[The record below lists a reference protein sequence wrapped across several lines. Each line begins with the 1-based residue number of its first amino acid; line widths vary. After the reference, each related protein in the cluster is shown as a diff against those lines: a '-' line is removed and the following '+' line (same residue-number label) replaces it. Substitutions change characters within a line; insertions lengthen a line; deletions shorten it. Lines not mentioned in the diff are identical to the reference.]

1 MLNWPEVITIIGTV
15 ITCTVG
21 VIALI
26 LKLLPILT
34 EISRSLGRLDSLIED
49 FNRHRDENR
58 EDFRK
63 FEARFEKFEARFDK
77 LEAKI
82 DQIITGKD

>member
-1 MLNWPEVITIIGTV
+1 MLNWPEVIAIIGTV
-15 ITCTVG
+15 LTCTVG

-58 EDFRK
+58 GDFR
-63 FEARFEKFEARFDK
+63 KFEARFDK
-77 LEAKI
+77 LESKI
-82 DQIITGKD
+82 DQIITGRD